1 MDDTFRDDI
10 AKFTYAQYCDKKLDD
25 HEERLRHIEKN
36 NKVALELKA
45 FEERV
50 FLKFDANEH
59 LYLARIESLDKYV
72 VSQMAVLGEKKAIK
86 IDIISLISLVMSVA
100 TFIILILTK
109 VI

>member
-59 LYLARIESLDKYV
+59 LYLARIESLDKFI
-72 VSQMAVLGEKKAIK
+72 SSSAQIKSASSHGNKKTLPIAIK
-86 IDIISLISLVMSVA
+86 N
-100 TFIILILTK
+100 FYK
-109 VI
+109 Y